1 MEAVEVVSKTRMGR
15 VAGGLERE
23 LSAILRELKDPRIG
37 FVSITGVE
45 VSPDLR
51 HARVFVSVLGG
62 PETEAATME
71 GLRRSQGYIRGE
83 VTRRLRLRL
92 APELEWVPDHSIER
106 GVRIAKLIRDVR
118 EAEERAH
125 EGKEAVARV
134 LRAARSFLIAVHVR
148 PDGDAVGSAL
158 ALGLALERAG
168 RRVRFL
174 VDGGIPRNLA
184 WLPGADRFE
193 PPAALDEAPEAAV
206 LLDCG
211 DLERVGQ
218 VRPLLDQAQEVVNID
233 HHPSNTRF
241 GSTRWLEPSA
251 AAVGEQVL
259 DLLDELGLELDE
271 RVATALFA
279 SIASDTGGFRY
290 ANTRAETLERAARLV
305 RAGAKPAEISRRL
318 WEERPLSSLRLL
330 SRTLESLEVAAG
342 GAYAWVRVPRAALE
356 AAGAAEEE
364 VEGLVNYPR
373 TLQGV
378 EVAALFQEASLE
390 GRPAV
395 RVSLRSNRWLDVA
408 RVAARFGGGGHAR
421 AAGCTVP
428 GALDEVVRRVG
439 QAVEEELA
447 AGPES
452 GGEEA

>member
-1 MEAVEVVSKTRMGR
+1 MVSKTRMGR

-51 HARVFVSVLGG
+51 HARVYVSVLGG
-62 PETEAATME
+62 PEAEAATLE
-71 GLRRSQGYIRGE
+71 GLRSSQGYLRGE

-106 GVRIAKLIRDVR
+106 GVRISKLIRDVR

-125 EGKEAVARV
+125 EGREAVARL
-134 LRAARSFLIAVHVR
+134 LRAAQSLLLAVHVR

-158 ALGLALERAG
+158 GLGLALERAG
-168 RRVRFL
+168 KRVRFL
-174 VDGGIPRNLA
+174 VDGGIPRYLA
-184 WLPGADRFE
+184 WLPGAGRFE
-193 PPAALDEAPEAAV
+193 PPAPLEESPDAAV

-218 VRPLLDQAQEVVNID
+218 VRPLLEQAREVVNID
-233 HHPSNTRF
+233 HHPSNTRY
-241 GSTRWLEPSA
+241 GSTRWIEPGA

-259 DLLDELGLELDE
+259 DLLDELGLEPDE
-271 RVATALFA
+271 AVATALFA

-290 ANTRAETLERAARLV
+290 SNTTASTLERAARLV
-305 RAGAKPAEISRRL
+305 RAGARPDEIARRL
-318 WEERPLSSLRLL
+318 WEERTPGSLRLL
-330 SRTLESLEVAAG
+330 GRVLEGLEVLAG
-342 GAYAWVRVPRAALE
+342 GRFSRVRVPARLLE
-356 AAGAAEEE
+356 EAGAAEED

-373 TLQGV
+373 SLQGV
-378 EVAALFQEASLE
+378 EAAALFQEVRLE

-395 RVSLRSNRWLDVA
+395 RVSLRSNRWLDVSA
-408 RVAARFGGGGHAR
+408 VAVRFGGGGHGR
-421 AAGCTVP
+421 AAGCTVE
-428 GALDEVVRRVG
+428 GSLDEVVAEVSR
-439 QAVEEELA
+439 AVEEALA
-447 AGPES
+447 AGPEAG
-452 GGEEA
+452 GGEA